1 MASGGDEFHGGVT
14 LITSKRIKLTALL
27 LALAVLGGCSF
38 GMLSSKKRVED
49 VEVVVLFTG
58 NTNGELVPCG

>member
-1 MASGGDEFHGGVT
+1 MR
-14 LITSKRIKLTALL
+14 SKFWRLAALVL
-27 LALAVLGGCSF
+27 VVVLLGGCSF
-38 GMLSSKKRVED
+38 GFLSSKKRKTD

>member
-1 MASGGDEFHGGVT
+1 MVFHGGIA
-14 LITSKRIKLTALL
+14 LICSKRIKVTALI
-27 LALAVLGGCSF
+27 LALTMLGGCSF
-38 GMLSSKKRVED
+38 GFLSSKERTED